1 MKKLAFTALAM
12 VAFSGAAMANTVE
25 VAELELKFV
34 NDPCSDVCH
43 LAYDLAIKEGA
54 DHDTADKS
62 ADRVYGNCIASRKLL
77 SQEAAI
83 SQ

>member
-1 MKKLAFTALAM
+1 M
-12 VAFSGAAMANTVE
+12 VAFSEVAMAKTGE
-25 VAELELKFV
+25 VKEVELKFV

-43 LAYDLAIKEGA
+43 LAYDLARKEGA
-54 DHDTADKS
+54 NHETADKV
-62 ADRVYGNCIASRKLL
+62 ADLAYGNCITSRKFL

>member
-1 MKKLAFTALAM
+1 
-12 VAFSGAAMANTVE
+12 MANTEE
-25 VAELELKFV
+25 VKEVELKFV

-54 DHDTADKS
+54 DHDTADKA
-62 ADRVYGNCIASRKLL
+62 ADLAYGNCIASRKNLP
-77 SQEAAI
+77 QEAAI

>member
-1 MKKLAFTALAM
+1 MRKLKKKD
-12 VAFSGAAMANTVE
+12 
-25 VAELELKFV
+25 LKSV

-43 LAYDLAIKEGA
+43 LAYDLARKEGA
-54 DHDTADKS
+54 NHETAEKV
-62 ADRVYGNCIASRKLL
+62 ADIAYANCIKSRKGL

>member
-1 MKKLAFTALAM
+1 M
-12 VAFSGAAMANTVE
+12 VAFSGAAMANTGE
-25 VAELELKFV
+25 VKEVELKFV

-54 DHDTADKS
+54 DHDTADKA
-62 ADRVYGNCIASRKLL
+62 ADLAYGKCIASRKNLP
-77 SQEAAI
+77 QEAAI